1 MYYMV
6 GFQGSF
12 MVLFLAVYV
21 LAMTGTALAAVVSAA
36 IGGNSELALQ
46 FLILLFMP
54 QMLFIGYFVTPN
66 LIPVWLRWLQF
77 LCPAAYAVRIIL
89 VDEFYQ
95 CSSNFFEQMNCTILL
110 KTVEADVDDTWW
122 YWVAL
127 VVQFIFYRFLALFL
141 LRANAT
147 RFY

>member
-1 MYYMV
+1 MV

-12 MVLFLAVYV
+12 LVFFLAVYV
-21 LAMTGTALAAVVSAA
+21 LAMTGTAIAAVVSAGV
-36 IGGNSELALQ
+36 GGNSELALQ
-46 FLILLFMP
+46 FLIVLFTP

-66 LIPVWLRWLQF
+66 LIPVWLRWLQYF
-77 LCPAAYAVRIIL
+77 CPAAYAVRIIL

-95 CSSNFFEQMNCTILL
+95 CSSDFFENLNCTILL
-110 KTVEADVDDTWW
+110 NTVEADVDDTWW

-127 VVQFIFYRFLALFL
+127 VGQFSFYRFLALLL
-141 LRANAT
+141 LRANAN